1 MATVPVMVPVILVFI
16 MLRVLAHRHPL
27 CKVYDLG
34 NKVMEEGLAAS
45 VRAFGDRVE
54 PKWWCPGQVVR

>member
-1 MATVPVMVPVILVFI
+1 MATVFVMVPVILVFI

-34 NKVMEEGLAAS
+34 NKAMEEGLAAS

-54 PKWWCPGQVVR
+54 PK